1 MAKVWGTMKTTLS
14 SSVSSSQ
21 LRSHPSCLRLV
32 SLMSPA
38 STAFTAWHTP
48 AHWGCPQV
56 TGHQKWESWWL
67 LVIKMTS
74 AIGPAVDLPASISI
88 SSSPCPSVQCQCSG
102 KLSLGPG
109 VSDTLWS
116 WAVKMSKKSIAGPS
130 YGGLK
135 KVVAKSYTKWGLPSL
150 NGRHGHKLWR
160 NQKIS
165 MPISKRIAWRLF
177 WAVKFFKKVYPSL
190 SYGRSKFGS
199 KSWYFCYV
207 FRPLCHFFWFSLFS
221 LPLCIFFGNFLS
233 NPPQKIRPEGTPALK
248 GLALLRNAV
257 APSGLRPFG
266 TDFLGGVIKL

>member
-1 MAKVWGTMKTTLS
+1 MSKKSFLGQSYGGLKKSAKICWRYPSLNSCHGHKLGRNVKISVTIGKPTT
-14 SSVSSSQ
+14 
-21 LRSHPSCLRLV
+21 RRL
-32 SLMSPA
+32 
-38 STAFTAWHTP
+38 F
-48 AHWGCPQV
+48 
-56 TGHQKWESWWL
+56 
-67 LVIKMTS
+67 
-74 AIGPAVDLPASISI
+74 
-88 SSSPCPSVQCQCSG
+88 
-102 KLSLGPG
+102 
-109 VSDTLWS
+109 

-165 MPISKRIAWRLF
+165 MPISKTIAWRLF
-177 WAVKFFKKVYPSL
+177 WAVKFFKKVFPSL
-190 SYGRSKFGS
+190 SYGRSKLGD
-199 KSWYFCYV
+199 KSWYFCHV
-207 FRPLCHFFWFSLFS
+207 LRPLCHFFWLSLFS

-266 TDFLGGVIKL
+266 TDFLGGGYNWEKNITKVDSPTYKKVP